1 LRILNQAT
9 LIRYL
14 SIMNNGEID
23 FFLGSGASAQ
33 AGIPTGGTMIWEF
46 KRELYCTENQIS
58 KDSLKDL
65 NAEIT
70 QKTLQHYFDAQ
81 GGHPTLWASDEY
93 AHYFGLCHPTS
104 IARERYIQ
112 RKVNDIAPSIGHLC
126 LGDLFIK
133 KRVVNVW
140 TTNFDELIEA
150 GIKTLSSHHSFN
162 VYSSA
167 NKNVAPSN
175 ALSSVIKLHGDY
187 RYDRIKN
194 TSTELQSLE
203 TSMQTVFSESL
214 GNKGLVVIGYSGSD
228 DSIMSVFESRIAN
241 PDFLKYGLIWAMPE
255 EAVLSDRLN
264 NLMERACQ
272 ANENSGIVRIQ
283 SYDEFMYSIYAAQA
297 NKNDIIESLWK
308 DYDHRKLP
316 IAFQT
321 TPATNFTKLNAF
333 ESTSYPS
340 CMIFETDIS
349 SWKQLKDVIG
359 DSGIIAALYAH
370 HIYCFDET
378 YEINRVFGS
387 HIKGRIEEERVSNRI
402 LYQADSIY
410 TGMLYSLIKKVLVNK
425 LGMTEFRRNKY
436 YNPKAGR
443 KDNKNHCLVYEAVEI
458 FLSVYKDKIYLNT
471 VPTVFITDYKG
482 YAFERYENQRKV
494 NSIMSKIYNGEYN
507 MKLKNW
513 NMFFSKNKELSFR
526 HKNFSLSFNRIPLSC
541 GGILR
546 DKSWPTK
553 RYYNFPEP
561 EMQFCVTDSSKNKR
575 SVNQLKGITKF
586 SPLDYSY
593 SNKQT
598 TRPPIELAIVSPQEH
613 IKKLLNHLAKLNQQ
627 IIPYNQND
635 GFLTQYSGFD
645 TVFKRSLLIP
655 TEDDMTKVFLYPQN
669 DTVKMS
675 KIDYLNLLKRY
686 IDRLA
691 GQNNFDIAIIYI
703 PKIFSRF
710 REDNATDFN
719 LHDAIKL
726 YATDKS
732 VKVQFI
738 EEKSIDYYDH
748 CKVRWGLS
756 TSLYA
761 KANGVLWQPV
771 TMNKET
777 AFVGIS
783 YAISKIKG
791 TCIGCSQLFDSSGTG
806 IRLLLRKIDDPTFWG
821 RNPYMK
827 SDEARAIM
835 STLRDQYYKCDPTN
849 HLKRIVVHK
858 NTPFTQDEI
867 KGFTQALEGID
878 DIELLQIQEYSPW
891 RAVRFDTTDYKSDP
905 ARYAIHRGT
914 VIPLDDDCFLLW
926 THGCV
931 QHNDLCGHHYNY
943 YKGGRGIPAPLLVKR
958 FYGKASGD
966 VLVNEI
972 LMLSKMNWNSG
983 DSLYKQLPVTLD
995 FAKILSRMSKQDE
1008 AIYNKPYDFRYFM

>member
-1 LRILNQAT
+1 
-9 LIRYL
+9 
-14 SIMNNGEID
+14 MNNGEID

-93 AHYFGLCHPTS
+93 AHYFELCHPTS
-104 IARERYIQ
+104 IVRERYIQ
-112 RKVNDIAPSIGHLC
+112 SKVNDIAPSIGHLC

-194 TSTELQSLE
+194 TPTELQSLE

-214 GNKGLVVIGYSGSD
+214 GKKGLVVIGYSGSD
-228 DSIMSVFESRIAN
+228 DSIMSVFESQIAN

-255 EAVLSDRLN
+255 EAGLSDRLN

-297 NKNDIIESLWK
+297 NKNDIIESLWR

-359 DSGIIAALYAH
+359 DSGTIAALYAH

-387 HIKGRIEEERVSNRI
+387 HIKGPIEEERVSNRI
-402 LYQADSIY
+402 LYKADSIY

-443 KDNKNHCLVYEAVEI
+443 KDNKHHCLAYEAVEI

-482 YAFERYENQRKV
+482 NAFERYENQRKV

-507 MKLKNW
+507 IKLKNW
-513 NMFFSKNKELSFR
+513 NMFFSKNQELSFR

-586 SPLDYSY
+586 SPLDCSY

-635 GFLTQYSGFD
+635 GFLTQYSGFY

-738 EEKSIDYYDH
+738 EEKSIDYYDQ